1 MRATLALIAPLAVG
15 IALLAGG
22 CPGTGGTGGTGDG
35 NTPTVAAFLPA
46 GVTLDISELP
56 QDSDT
61 DTGQNAATQ
70 RNAYERVVRN
80 AATIVY
86 RFHRFAD
93 EALARGAD
101 IRAAMTDPNQIQVT
115 GTFTINGVQVAFKA
129 DFAAF
134 DFNGDG
140 HLEGSG
146 NAHTEPVALRVWA
159 DRGSGYQPYFCALVT
174 KRPTTANLG
183 TGSVYAKPSA
193 ANAAAPDNVQVFVD
207 YDRTQ
212 ADHKWNLAYVSGRL
226 HPNYTISNGF
236 ARVDVRTNAAGG
248 TEKTVRNSDTFS
260 NNPYGFQTYQGSV
273 HYQVGGTFALLSA
286 QATATTGEVSFTDK
300 CVNLTT
306 RELVTGGQCDSFD
319 TQDMVF
325 LDVPIGGE
333 STFPVAFPT
342 TPTF

>member
-1 MRATLALIAPLAVG
+1 MRASLALIASLTAG

-22 CPGTGGTGGTGDG
+22 CPGTGGTGDG
-35 NTPTVAAFLPA
+35 NTPTVAAFLPT

-56 QDSDT
+56 EDSDT

-70 RNAYERVVRN
+70 RNTYERVLRN
-80 AATIVY
+80 AATIVH
-86 RFHRFAD
+86 RFHRFVD

-101 IRAAMTDPNQIQVT
+101 IRAAMTDPNQTQVT
-115 GTFTINGVQVAFKA
+115 GTFTINAVQVAFKA

-183 TGSVYAKPSA
+183 TGSVYAKPST
-193 ANAAAPDNVQVFVD
+193 ANASVPESVQLFVD

-212 ADHKWNLAYVSGRL
+212 DDHKWNLAHVSGRV
-226 HPNYTISNGF
+226 HPNYTILNGS
-236 ARVDVRTNAAGG
+236 ARVDLRANVGG
-248 TEKTVRNSDTFS
+248 ILEKTVRASAAFAS
-260 NNPYGFQTYQGSV
+260 NPYGFQTYQGSV
-273 HYQVGGTFALLSA
+273 HCQLGGTFALLSA
-286 QATATTGEVSFTDK
+286 QATATTGQVSFTDK

-306 RELVTGGQCDSFD
+306 HELATGGQCDSFD

-325 LDVPIGGE
+325 LDIPIGGE
-333 STFPVAFPT
+333 TTFPAAFPA